1 MTDDH
6 LTEADRV
13 LCEALE
19 SCASEFEY
27 DVAASHLAA
36 QRIRELS
43 RLHAAEADAA
53 RLAEAGTAAMRLG
66 VQTPEQLTAW
76 IDALTAH
83 SVRLIDG

>member
-6 LTEADRV
+6 PYSEIEARDETIR
-13 LCEALE
+13 LLE
-19 SCASEFEY
+19 RK
-27 DVAASHLAA
+27 LA
-36 QRIRELS
+36 
-43 RLHAAEADAA
+43 AAEADAA